1 MIRKALV
8 ISENLAERIKEFRHD
23 YRLISEQE
31 ALRLLLEYGLET
43 QGDKYVNA
51 AANSSLQ
58 DSPATADG
66 AGTSTR

>member
-51 AANSSLQ
+51 AAHQSLQ
-58 DSPATADG
+58 DDPSTSDGSDTA
-66 AGTSTR
+66 SR